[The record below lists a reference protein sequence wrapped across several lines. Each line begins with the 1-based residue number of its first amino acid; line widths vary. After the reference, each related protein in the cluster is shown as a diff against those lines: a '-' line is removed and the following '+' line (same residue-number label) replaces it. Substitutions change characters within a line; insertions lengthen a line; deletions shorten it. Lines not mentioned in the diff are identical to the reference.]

1 MKDNIEN
8 LVLEHLR
15 AIRAGQ
21 DGLVERLD
29 RVESRLTNLEVTTA
43 GLRRDLAHMYGE
55 VIEQNASYDGLRAR
69 IDRIER
75 RLEIRDD

>member
-1 MKDNIEN
+1 
-8 LVLEHLR
+8 
-15 AIRAGQ
+15 
-21 DGLVERLD
+21 
-29 RVESRLTNLEVTTA
+29 
-43 GLRRDLAHMYGE
+43 MYGE